1 MSVAH
6 NLSILP
12 RSDGLELVLFAG
24 RDIRRVSQEH
34 VVADLAQGMDGYDP
48 ETYFKHSSL
57 AAFDHLLLARDGAG
71 RCRAL
76 LGTKEGT
83 CCGAPFLFLVTGFV
97 VNEEQGKGLMRRMIA
112 RTLLS
117 LARRGFHPGVLAART
132 YNPVWYRMLEGLGA
146 VLPGSVFYP
155 RPSGSEQDPELAR
168 LAADVVACTNPGAQ
182 FDAQLG
188 VLRDGLARTPTLFRG
203 RRPRSGDGAVDG
215 LFHDELG
222 AIDLVLTLLDIRRV
236 SADIRRAA
244 LTAVQSR

>member
-1 MSVAH
+1 MAVAYH
-6 NLSILP
+6 LPVSP
-12 RSDGLELVLFAG
+12 RSEDLDFVLFAG
-24 RDIRRVSQEH
+24 HDIRQVAQEYI
-34 VVADLAQGMDGYDP
+34 VADLAAGMDGYDP
-48 ETYFKHSSL
+48 ETYFKHFSL
-57 AAFDHLLLARDGAG
+57 TAYDHLLVARDAAG

-83 CCGAPFLFLVTGFV
+83 CCGEPFLFLVTGFV
-97 VNEEQGKGLMRRMIA
+97 VNAEQGKGVMRRMIA
-112 RTLLS
+112 HMVLA

-146 VLPGSVFYP
+146 ALPGSVFYP
-155 RPSGSEQDPELAR
+155 RPSGSGQDPELAR
-168 LAADVVACTNPGAQ
+168 LAAALVAGTNPGAA
-182 FDAQLG
+182 FDARLG

-236 SADIRRAA
+236 PADVRRAG
-244 LTAVQSR
+244 LRSVQSR